1 MATIPGPN
9 LEIKSSE
16 GFVYSAGR
24 NLQLECVYKNLSKG
38 VSSQP
43 TVPHHRLYP
52 IPRLVHLALD
62 REVLH
67 WTHNNKTFSLRNR
80 RRSVELVPCSLS
92 HSISNRVRSY
102 WTGETVVSLLSI
114 KSAII
119 SDSGNYSC
127 HLPFSNTSTTVQ
139 LTIIKGI

>member
-1 MATIPGPN
+1 M
-9 LEIKSSE
+9 EIKSSE
-16 GFVYSAGR
+16 GFVYSAGSH
-24 NLQLECVYKNLSKG
+24 LELECVYKNFSKG
-38 VSSQP
+38 VSSRP
-43 TVPHHRLYP
+43 TVPPHLLYT
-52 IPRLVHLALD
+52 IPRRVPL
-62 REVLH
+62 EKGVLH

-80 RRSVELVPCSLS
+80 RRSVELVPRSLT
-92 HSISNRVRSY
+92 HSLSNRVRSY

-139 LTIIKGI
+139 LTIIKGIFL